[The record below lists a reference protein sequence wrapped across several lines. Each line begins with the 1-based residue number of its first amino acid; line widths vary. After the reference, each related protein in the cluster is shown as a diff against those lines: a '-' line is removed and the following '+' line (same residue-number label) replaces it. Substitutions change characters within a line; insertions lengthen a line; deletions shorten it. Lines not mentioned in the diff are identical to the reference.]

1 MKSKLRSLIMILL
14 AACMVFSG
22 VQVARQVTAYH
33 QAKASREAAL
43 AAAQLVTPPVEEI
56 PEVEIPMGPAPETN
70 ADNGQRPRMED
81 IIVKQPLEDD
91 FASTEDA
98 QAEALLA
105 LNLEALRQTNSDV
118 LGWIT
123 IPDTVISY
131 PLMKAKD
138 NQEYLYQTWDGKYS
152 KFGSIFLECR
162 NSHDLSDFNT
172 LIYGHNMLTDDM
184 FGTLLEYAD
193 QSHYESH
200 PSVYVVTDSGVR
212 RYDIFSAYEA
222 NVVSD
227 TYRLVF
233 EDDARR
239 QSALELYTSS
249 SVLDTGLTPGVTDSI
264 LTLSTCTGRGTAN
277 LRFVVQAV
285 LAEEVR
291 RGE

>member
-1 MKSKLRSLIMILL
+1 MKFGKLFENPALKSRITSSNVKIQEMAIGYFL
-14 AACMVFSG
+14 APMCAMLANSIFG
-22 VQVARQVTAYH
+22 AYL
-33 QAKASREAAL
+33 SRYY
-43 AAAQLVTPPVEEI
+43 
-56 PEVEIPMGPAPETN
+56 
-70 ADNGQRPRMED
+70 
-81 IIVKQPLEDD
+81 
-91 FASTEDA
+91 
-98 QAEALLA
+98 
-105 LNLEALRQTNSDV
+105 SDV

-222 NVVSD
+222 NVISD

-249 SVLDTGLTPGVTDSI
+249 SVLDTGLIPGVTDSI

-285 LAEEVR
+285 LAEEVL

>member
-14 AACMVFSG
+14 AACMVLSG
-22 VQVARQVTAYH
+22 VQVARQVTA

-56 PEVEIPMGPAPETN
+56 PEVVVPMGPAPETN

-91 FASTEDA
+91 FASSEDA

-105 LNLEALRQTNSDV
+105 PDLEALRQTNSDV

-249 SVLDTGLTPGVTDSI
+249 SVLDTGLTPGVTDPI

>member
-43 AAAQLVTPPVEEI
+43 AAAQLVTPPIEDIPEPEI
-56 PEVEIPMGPAPETN
+56 PLNPAPE
-70 ADNGQRPRMED
+70 ADTHSGQRPRMED
-81 IIVKQPLEDD
+81 IIVKQPLEDE
-91 FASTEDA
+91 FTSAGDA

-105 LNLEALRQTNSDV
+105 LDLEALRQTNPDV

-123 IPDTVISY
+123 IPDTIISY

-138 NQEYLYQTWDGKYS
+138 NQEYLYQTWDGKDS
-152 KFGSIFLECR
+152 KFGSICLEGR
-162 NSHDLSDFNT
+162 NSNDLS
-172 LIYGHNMLTDDM
+172 DDM
-184 FGTLLEYAD
+184 FGTLLAFAD

-200 PSVYVVTDSGVR
+200 PRVYVVTDSGVR

-239 QSALELYTSS
+239 QSALDLYTAS
-249 SVLDTGLTPGVTDSI
+249 SVLDTGLTPEVTDSI
-264 LTLSTCTGRGTAN
+264 LTLSTCTGRGTTN

-285 LAEEVR
+285 LAEETGR
-291 RGE
+291 E

>member
-14 AACMVFSG
+14 AACMMFSG
-22 VQVARQVTAYH
+22 VQVALQVTACH

-56 PEVEIPMGPAPETN
+56 PEVVVPMGPAPETN

-91 FASTEDA
+91 FTSTEDA

-105 LNLEALRQTNSDV
+105 PDLEALRQTNSDV

-249 SVLDTGLTPGVTDSI
+249 SVLDTGLTPGVTDPI